1 MWFSDKMWKCKR
13 REYKKAVSVFL
24 TVEKAIIIEFDLC
37 RWWCMSVNTLL
48 YNWNKHKIY
57 KWIVFRNELNEWIE
71 YNFKDLLRSVNVIQ
85 FCVYGIR
92 SVELWI
98 KCTIDVF
105 DFTLF
110 FIPLR
115 QTQTKGFNYNEI
127 FEWVC
132 FRNIIKIEWL
142 QIQKFCNL
150 LLKTLFVVILLE
162 VSNLNNIVKIRIHKL

>member
-1 MWFSDKMWKCKR
+1 MICVVGVW
-13 REYKKAVSVFL
+13 A
-24 TVEKAIIIEFDLC
+24 
-37 RWWCMSVNTLL
+37 VNTLL
-48 YNWNKHKIY
+48 YKHKHKIY

-110 FIPLR
+110 FHYIKT
-115 QTQTKGFNYNEI
+115 QTQTKGFNYNKI

-132 FRNIIKIEWL
+132 FRNIIKIKWL

-150 LLKTLFVVILLE
+150 LLETLFVVILLE
-162 VSNLNNIVKIRIHKL
+162 VSNMNNIVKIRIRKL